1 MAICY
6 DVKQG
11 LWKGEAQVE
20 FLLSQWSE
28 LAAFYFIIG
37 YKNSEKIIIK
47 KPL

>member
-11 LWKGEAQVE
+11 LSKGEAQVE

-37 YKNSEKIIIK
+37 
-47 KPL
+47 